1 MKAAKVASETHL
13 PCSFSSLTRQ
23 TSGSV
28 KFKDSTHGGLV
39 LQGGYDGNRFGEGA
53 EGRQSFS
60 TETEG
65 MYRCKVG
72 ELGQF

>member
-1 MKAAKVASETHL
+1 MSETHL
-13 PCSFSSLTRQ
+13 PCSFPCLTRQ

-28 KFKDSTHGGLV
+28 KFKDSTHGGFV

-53 EGRQSFS
+53 EGGQSFA
-60 TETEG
+60 TETKG
-65 MYRCKVG
+65 MDGCKVG